1 MSQRSIEL
9 TVGIFVLAGIIA
21 LAMKS
26 VRLGGLALF
35 TTGTYN
41 LTAKL
46 SSVSGL
52 RVGASVEIAGVKVGR
67 IQAIGLS
74 GEDALVTLQL
84 DDSIK
89 LSKDSI
95 ASIRTKGILG
105 DKYIRLSLGGS
116 STMIRPGGEIR
127 ETEPPLDIE
136 KLIGN
141 FIFGKVK

>member
-9 TVGIFVLAGIIA
+9 TVGLFVLAGIVA
-21 LAMKS
+21 LAMIS
-26 VRLGGLALF
+26 VRLGGLDLF
-35 TTGTYN
+35 PTGTYR
-41 LTAKL
+41 LTAKFT
-46 SSVSGL
+46 SVSGL

-116 STMIRPGGEIR
+116 SAMIKPGGNIR

-136 KLIGN
+136 KLIGD
-141 FIFGKVK
+141 FVFGKVK

>member
-21 LAMKS
+21 LAMIS
-26 VRLGGLALF
+26 VRVGGLALF
-35 TTGTYN
+35 PTGTYN
-41 LTAKL
+41 LTAKFT
-46 SSVSGL
+46 SVSGL

-116 STMIRPGGEIR
+116 SAMIRPGGKIR

-136 KLIGN
+136 KLIGD

>member
-21 LAMKS
+21 LAMIS
-26 VRLGGLALF
+26 VRLGGLDLF
-35 TTGTYN
+35 PAGTYN
-41 LTAKL
+41 FTAKFT
-46 SSVSGL
+46 SVSGL

-116 STMIRPGGEIR
+116 SAMIRPGGKIR
-127 ETEPPLDIE
+127 ETEPPIDIE
-136 KLIGN
+136 KLIGD